1 MNKCDDL
8 LRYSPI
14 LSLLVLC
21 FAWRFTYYITDS
33 VTVCMAFHLLYNN
46 RASVCMAFH
55 ALHEHSSHRLH
66 QHDEKREQ
74 KWLIEMDVADDVA
87 TDSGIELLHQTLP
100 HHAQV
105 LPKCW
110 GKHFHIQR
118 LVFYEPLASE
128 ACHRCA
134 CYRRPSI
141 QQSLLLQRS
150 FQPFVAQKGLQQ
162 IS

>member
-1 MNKCDDL
+1 MDKCDSL

-21 FAWRFTYYITDS
+21 FAWRFTYYITD
-33 VTVCMAFHLLYNN
+33 
-46 RASVCMAFH
+46 RASVCMASR

-66 QHDEKREQ
+66 QHDEKLEQ
-74 KWLIEMDVADDVA
+74 RWLIEMDVADDVA

-100 HHAQV
+100 QHAQV
-105 LPKCW
+105 LPKCRV
-110 GKHFHIQR
+110 KHFHIQR
-118 LVFYEPLASE
+118 LVFYEPLTGE

-134 CYRRPSI
+134 CYRRPDI

-150 FQPFVAQKGLQQ
+150 FQSLVAQKGLQQ

>member
-87 TDSGIELLHQTLP
+87 TDSGIELLHQT
-100 HHAQV
+100 
-105 LPKCW
+105 
-110 GKHFHIQR
+110 
-118 LVFYEPLASE
+118 
-128 ACHRCA
+128 
-134 CYRRPSI
+134 
-141 QQSLLLQRS
+141 
-150 FQPFVAQKGLQQ
+150 
-162 IS
+162 